1 MERDSRHINSPLA
14 VQADGLLHRADSLTL
29 QLGGDIRMALMG
41 GRMFVMQV
49 AHPAVGAGVWQHS
62 AFREDPWK
70 RLREIRESGN
80 RFLYNGADAA
90 RAEGERLRE
99 LHRGIKGTDDQGR
112 AYHALNPQTYGWVHA
127 VFLDT
132 TFAMHELFADPL
144 TRAQQET
151 LFLEWRE
158 GGRFFGL
165 REVDLPATLDDYL
178 AFWNDAMR
186 DTVEYSPIVAHLLDP
201 AANIPPPPGW
211 ASWVPAT
218 PWQRL
223 WRPAGRFSQWL
234 TLATLPPAFRARLPS
249 ALHPHLA
256 WTDDDQQRFDR
267 FRQRVRA
274 TVSRLPRRLR
284 YTGDAWRAMR
294 RKKRMV

>member
-1 MERDSRHINSPLA
+1 MERESQHIDSPLA
-14 VQADGLLHRADSLTL
+14 VQAGGLLHRPDSLTL
-29 QLGGDIRMALMG
+29 QLGGDIRVALMG
-41 GRMFVMQV
+41 SRMFVMQV

-99 LHRGIKGTDDQGR
+99 LHRGIKGTDEKGR

-132 TFAMHELFADPL
+132 TFATHELFADPL
-144 TRAQQET
+144 TRAQQEG

-165 REVDLPATLDDYL
+165 RETDLPATLDDYL

-201 AANIPPPPGW
+201 AANIPPPPDW
-211 ASWVPAT
+211 ASWVPAAS
-218 PWQRL
+218 WQRL
-223 WRPAGRFSQWL
+223 LRPASRFSQWL
-234 TLATLPPAFRARLPS
+234 TLATLPPAFRARLP
-249 ALHPHLA
+249 AELHPHLA
-256 WTDDDQQRFDR
+256 WTADDQQRFDR

-284 YTGDAWRAMR
+284 YSSDAWRAMQ